1 MADLTNEEKR
11 EIKKEV
17 KQVLQEE
24 IDHSDDIGYIAE
36 EQSLDEKISEW
47 FSKITLLSLDD
58 ERKQQ
63 VAQDVKTDAK

>member
-1 MADLTNEEKR
+1 MADLTIEEKR